1 MTVKE
6 LTIDQIIRRAI
17 EDGLTLEIDYSKDGS
32 KNTSRVISQIAL
44 SDKYG
49 LEYISA
55 HCNKR
60 NEQRFFKI
68 SRILDAKIIGAKF
81 NANKPIFSLY
91 GEKY

>member
-1 MTVKE
+1 MKE

-17 EDGLTLEIDYSKDGS
+17 EEGLTLEIDYSRDGS
-32 KNTSRVISQIAL
+32 ETTSRVISQIAL

-60 NEQRFFKI
+60 NEQRTFKI
-68 SRILDAKIIGAKF
+68 SRILDARIMGAKF
-81 NANKPIFSLY
+81 NASKPIFSLY
-91 GEKY
+91 GEKF